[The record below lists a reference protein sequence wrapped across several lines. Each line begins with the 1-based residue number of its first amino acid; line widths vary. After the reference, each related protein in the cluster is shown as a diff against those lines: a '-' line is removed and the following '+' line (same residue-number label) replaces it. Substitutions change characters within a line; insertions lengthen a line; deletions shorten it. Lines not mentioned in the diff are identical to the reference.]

1 MLDIFHTDDIRVERC
16 DGTRR
21 NIQQVLDA
29 CREERRPYV
38 VLKEQGTRR
47 KEPRHI
53 SKNSDSID
61 INLDSL
67 FLTPESNILVP
78 VTMLEEEVYKAEIC
92 TYLARKTG
100 AHLILLR
107 ANDYG
112 SKAKQNTQRIITH
125 IQTIAERTGDNITYE
140 ERVAKGDSFHIHKE
154 LHTYTSLPFREGTGV
169 GSYRIRISSCEPNL
183 LTDEIIDFVAQ
194 SKHFAPHFHIPLQ
207 SGSNEVLSIMK
218 RRYTRE
224 LFAERVQHIR
234 EVIPHAFIG
243 VDCMVGVRG
252 ETQACWEDYLEFVKR
267 LDVSQLHVFTYSER
281 ANTRMLELDLY
292 VVPKAERQRRS
303 KILHAVSEE
312 KTRAFYEKYA
322 NRKAVVLWESK
333 KEGDQMSG
341 FTDNYIKVYR
351 PYDKSKVNTFE
362 EV

>member
-21 NIQQVLDA
+21 GVQQVLDA

-38 VLKEQGTRR
+38 VLKE
-47 KEPRHI
+47 H
-53 SKNSDSID
+53 
-61 INLDSL
+61 DSL

-125 IQTIAERTGDNITYE
+125 IQTIAERTGTTISYE

-169 GSYRIRISSCEPNL
+169 GLIILTASREYGLDDWLFGPPEQYVIRHSPVPVMLVNPRA
-183 LTDEIIDFVAQ
+183 D
-194 SKHFAPHFHIPLQ
+194 
-207 SGSNEVLSIMK
+207 
-218 RRYTRE
+218 
-224 LFAERVQHIR
+224 LFSLC
-234 EVIPHAFIG
+234 
-243 VDCMVGVRG
+243 D
-252 ETQACWEDYLEFVKR
+252 
-267 LDVSQLHVFTYSER
+267 
-281 ANTRMLELDLY
+281 
-292 VVPKAERQRRS
+292 
-303 KILHAVSEE
+303 
-312 KTRAFYEKYA
+312 
-322 NRKAVVLWESK
+322 
-333 KEGDQMSG
+333 
-341 FTDNYIKVYR
+341 
-351 PYDKSKVNTFE
+351 
-362 EV
+362 